1 MKSILLSILSLFSVW
16 EQPEP
21 IHFEVEGREPASQE
35 RVEACNKAVETFAVQ
50 YGDHWME
57 QMEACVYLDADYLTP
72 ITDDEGPVAE
82 GDI

>member
-16 EQPEP
+16 SQPEP
-21 IHFEVEGREPASQE
+21 IRFQVEGREPASQE
-35 RVEACNKAVETFAVQ
+35 RIEACNKAVESFAVQ

-57 QMEACVYLDADYLTP
+57 QMESCVYLDADYLNEASQTISP
-72 ITDDEGPVAE
+72 E